1 MTPSNENIAV
11 VQRLDEA
18 GGNPEV
24 IRHVVAP
31 DARWGVARGAI

>member
-1 MTPSNENIAV
+1 MTPSNENIGV

-18 GGNPEV
+18 RGNPEV

-31 DARWGVARGAI
+31 DVRWAVARGAI

>member
-11 VQRLDEA
+11 VRRLYEA
-18 GGNPEV
+18 RGNPEV

-31 DARWGVARGAI
+31 DVRWLLARGAI